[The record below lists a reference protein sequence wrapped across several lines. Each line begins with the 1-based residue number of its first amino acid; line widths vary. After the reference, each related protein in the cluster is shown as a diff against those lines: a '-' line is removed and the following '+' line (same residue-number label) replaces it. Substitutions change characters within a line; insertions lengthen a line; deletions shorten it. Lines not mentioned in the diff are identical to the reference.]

1 MLKRYVQWV
10 ERYRWAIVIGSIVI
24 ACAGA
29 AVASRLSVLADFSYL
44 LPQSARSVKDLRAIE
59 QRTRVVGSS
68 MFVVQ
73 SERPESRRKA
83 AVLAKDRITALGPAW
98 VASITFDHRV
108 EHAFAW
114 TNRWLGADAKDLAK
128 ARDALGARIA
138 HAKLEANPLYISLED
153 DATSPAGGKQRDD
166 LHELEQKLRDAE
178 RERDDPGEYV
188 SKDGRVQTMIIHL
201 GFSSGDVDKDR
212 VFLAKLEAI
221 AAAVHAELP
230 DVTAGVAGDVP
241 VSIAE
246 HDAILNGMLRA
257 TLVTVVLVM
266 IALIWYF
273 RSALAIGA
281 LSWSL
286 TVGTILTFAVAK
298 LTLGYLNAATAFLSS
313 IVIGNG
319 INVGILVTARYLEE
333 LRAGRSASEAL
344 EAAVGRTIAG
354 TFTAALTAAVAY
366 ASLIIT
372 IFRGFR
378 HFGIIGGIGILLCWI
393 SGYVVLPAALAV
405 AAKWIRPRGNSA
417 PGRWLGRLLPRR
429 LDVVVIIT
437 LGVTVVAGVI
447 TARFLAGEPFE
458 TNFKNLR
465 SHSEGIVEAQ
475 KWMTVVDQSF
485 GQGLDSGF
493 AIVVRDRG
501 EVAPIE
507 AKLRAVDAGR
517 AQHDKLF
524 DRVVSI
530 DDLVPQDQDEK
541 IRILGEIR
549 AMLSGKEIEQLED
562 KERAELDRLRPPEV
576 IAKLSDQDIPVE
588 IAWPFIEADGTRG
601 RILLASLG
609 KGYEVW
615 DTRDTTRWA
624 AQVRALGLPDEVH
637 LGGASFVFADVI
649 DGVLGDGPRATL
661 AAALGAIL
669 IVLLVIGPNR
679 FGMVTLAC
687 GASGTLLMLG
697 ISAVA
702 GLKVNFLDFVALPIT
717 IGIGIEYAVNIVT
730 RARQEGLDH
739 GREVVASTGGAV
751 VLCSYTTT
759 VGYGSLLLSQNLGIR
774 SFGVAAMLGEVTCL
788 VVALFLAPA
797 LLALLARRRAPAGTP
812 II

>member
-1 MLKRYVQWV
+1 MLKRYVNWI
-10 ERYRWAIVIGSIVI
+10 ERYRWVVVIGSIVI
-24 ACAGA
+24 ACAGGA
-29 AVASRLSVLADFSYL
+29 IASKISVLADFSYL
-44 LPQSARSVKDLRAIE
+44 LPQSARSVTDLRAIE
-59 QRTRVVGSS
+59 KRTRVVGSS
-68 MFVVQ
+68 MFVVK
-73 SERPESRRKA
+73 SEQPESRKKA
-83 AVLAKDRITALGPAW
+83 ARLAQARITALGPEW

-114 TNRWLGADAKDLAK
+114 ANRWLGADVKDLAK
-128 ARDALGARIA
+128 ARDALESEID
-138 HAKLEANPLYISLED
+138 HAKLVANPLYISLD
-153 DATSPAGGKQRDD
+153 DETGKPGNKE
-166 LHELEQKLRDAE
+166 LHDLEQKLKDAE
-178 RERDDPGEYV
+178 RDRDDPGEYV

-212 VFLAKLEAI
+212 VFLGKLEAI
-221 AAAVHAELP
+221 GTAIHAELP
-230 DVTAGVAGDVP
+230 EVSAGVAGDVP

-246 HDAILNGMLRA
+246 HDAILSGMLRA

-266 IALIWYF
+266 IALVWYF
-273 RSALAIGA
+273 RSVLAIGA

-298 LTLGYLNAATAFLSS
+298 LALGYLNAATAFLSS

-333 LRAGRSASEAL
+333 LRAGKTASEAL
-344 EAAVGRTIAG
+344 HEAVARTIVG

-366 ASLIIT
+366 GSLIIT

-378 HFGIIGGIGILLCWI
+378 HFGIIGGIGILLCWV

-405 AAKWIRPRGNSA
+405 AAKWIKPRGKDA
-417 PGRWLGRLLPRR
+417 PGRWLGKLLPDR
-429 LDVVVIIT
+429 LDVVAMVT
-437 LGVTVVAGVI
+437 LGITVVAGVI
-447 TARFLAGEPFE
+447 AARFLAGEPFE

-485 GQGLDSGF
+485 GEGLDSGF
-493 AIVVRDRG
+493 AIVVQDRK

-507 AKLRAVDAGR
+507 AKLRAVDVGKP
-517 AQHDKLF
+517 QKEKLF
-524 DRVVSI
+524 DNVVSI
-530 DDLVPQDQDEK
+530 DDIVPKDQDEK
-541 IRILGEIR
+541 IRVLGEIR
-549 AMLSGKEIEQLED
+549 ALLSGKDIEQLDD
-562 KERAELDRLRPPEV
+562 KERADLARLVPPEV
-576 IAKLSDQDIPVE
+576 IPKLTDKDIPAE
-588 IAWPFIEADGTRG
+588 IAWPFIESDGTRG

-624 AQVRALGLPDEVH
+624 AQVRALGLPDDVH

-649 DGVLGDGPRATL
+649 DGVLSDGPRATL

-679 FGMVTLAC
+679 FGVVTIAC
-687 GASGTLLMLG
+687 GLSGTLLMLG

-739 GREVVASTGGAV
+739 GREVVASTGAAV

-797 LLALLARRRAPAGTP
+797 LLSLMAKKRAPTTAA
-812 II
+812 

>member
-1 MLKRYVQWV
+1 MLQRYVKWV
-10 ERYRWAIVIGSIVI
+10 ERYRWAIVVGSIVI
-24 ACAGA
+24 ACAGGA
-29 AVASRLSVLADFSYL
+29 IASRISVLADFSYL

-59 QRTRVVGSS
+59 ARTRVVGSS
-68 MFVVQ
+68 LFVIK

-83 AVLAKDRITALGPAW
+83 AALANARITALGPAW

-114 TNRWLGADAKDLAK
+114 TNRWLGAEVKDLAK
-128 ARDALGARIA
+128 ARDALKSELAR
-138 HAKLEANPLYISLED
+138 AKLAANPLFVTLD
-153 DATSPAGGKQRDD
+153 DDEPGTPESMGLHD
-166 LHELEQKLRDAE
+166 LHGLEQKLRDAE
-178 RERDDPGEYV
+178 RVRDDPGEYV
-188 SKDGRVQTMIIHL
+188 SQDGHVQTMIIHL
-201 GFSSGDVDKDR
+201 GFSAGDVDKDR
-212 VFLAKLEAI
+212 VFLAKLEVI
-221 AAAVHAELP
+221 AKGLQTELA

-266 IALIWYF
+266 IALVWYF
-273 RSALAIGA
+273 RSVLAIGA

-286 TVGTILTFAVAK
+286 TVGTILTFAFAK

-333 LRAGRSASEAL
+333 LRAGRTASEAL
-344 EAAVGRTIAG
+344 EAAVSRTIAG

-366 ASLIIT
+366 ASLVLT

-405 AAKWIRPRGNSA
+405 AARWIKPRGKVA

-429 LDVVVIIT
+429 LDLVAIVT
-437 LGVTVVAGVI
+437 LGITVVAGVI
-447 TARFLAGEPFE
+447 TARFLTGEPFE

-493 AIVVRDRG
+493 AIVVQDRK

-507 AKLRAVDAGR
+507 QRLRAVDAGKAR
-517 AQHDKLF
+517 QAKLF
-524 DRVVSI
+524 DNVVSI
-530 DDLVPQDQDEK
+530 DDIVPKDQDEK
-541 IRILGEIR
+541 IAILGEIR
-549 AMLSGKEIEQLED
+549 ALLSGKDIEQLD
-562 KERAELDRLRPPEV
+562 DQERAELATLKPPEV
-576 IAKLSDQDIPVE
+576 IPKLTDQDIPEE

-669 IVLLVIGPNR
+669 VVLLVIGPNR
-679 FGMVTLAC
+679 FGVVTIAC
-687 GASGTLLMLG
+687 GLSGTLLMLG

-797 LLALLARRRAPAGTP
+797 LLSLMARK
-812 II
+812 

>member
-1 MLKRYVQWV
+1 MLQRYVKWV
-10 ERYRWAIVIGSIVI
+10 ERYRWAIVIGSIAI
-24 ACAGA
+24 ACAGG
-29 AVASRLSVLADFSYL
+29 AVASKLSVLADFSYL

-68 MFVVQ
+68 LFVIK
-73 SERPESRRKA
+73 SEQPESRRKA
-83 AVLAKDRITALGPAW
+83 AMLAKERITALGPAW

-114 TNRWLGADAKDLAK
+114 ANRWLGAEVKDLAK
-128 ARDALGARIA
+128 ARDALKSELA
-138 HAKLEANPLYISLED
+138 HAKLAANPLFVALD
-153 DATSPAGGKQRDD
+153 DDEPGKPDRKELHD
-166 LHELEQKLRDAE
+166 LHGLEQKLEDAE
-178 RERDDPGEYV
+178 RVRDDPGEYV
-188 SKDGRVQTMIIHL
+188 SQDGHVQTMIIHL
-201 GFSSGDVDKDR
+201 GFSAGDVDKDR

-221 AAAVHAELP
+221 AKALQTELT

-266 IALIWYF
+266 IALVWYF
-273 RSALAIGA
+273 RSILAIGA

-286 TVGTILTFAVAK
+286 TVGTIVTFACAK

-333 LRAGRSASEAL
+333 LRAGKTASEAL
-344 EAAVGRTIAG
+344 EAAVSRTIAG

-366 ASLIIT
+366 ASLVLT

-405 AAKWIRPRGNSA
+405 AAPWIKPRGEVA

-429 LDVVVIIT
+429 LDLVAIVT
-437 LGVTVVAGVI
+437 LGITVVAGVV
-447 TARFLAGEPFE
+447 TARFLTGEPFE

-493 AIVVRDRG
+493 AIVVQDRKD
-501 EVAPIE
+501 VAPIE
-507 AKLRAVDAGR
+507 ERLRAVDIGKAR
-517 AQHDKLF
+517 QAKLF
-524 DRVVSI
+524 DNVVSI
-530 DDLVPQDQDEK
+530 DDIVPKDQDEK
-541 IRILGEIR
+541 IAILGEIR
-549 AMLSGKEIEQLED
+549 ALLSGKDIEQLD
-562 KERAELDRLRPPEV
+562 DQERAELATLKPPEV
-576 IAKLSDQDIPVE
+576 IPTLTDQDIPEE

-669 IVLLVIGPNR
+669 VVLLVIGPNR
-679 FGMVTLAC
+679 FGVVTIAC
-687 GASGTLLMLG
+687 GLSGTLLMLG

-797 LLALLARRRAPAGTP
+797 LLTLMAKK
-812 II
+812 